1 MERENRPGREVDP
14 ALERAAKAAVKL
26 RTRKGVRRTELHR
39 DLGPDLRCVWHI
51 ADDAPPHRVRAIVF
65 LRLSDVLATLGDPEL
80 EAIVSTAYNIRRE
93 PLAGQKGDRLT
104 GLSGFSEKTYN
115 RRLEL
120 FDEQLAVSL
129 RGRQRLLEEDE
140 IRRAERWFS
149 RPPLS
154 ADNAA
159 TALIR
164 GFHREVDEIVRVFLE
179 DPWWAPADK
188 RAVPE
193 VVPLGSL
200 GSWLCVFPDQAALNG
215 YRTVTGAPWRFSVQ
229 LSGREFAKCACAQPE
244 PTGVVVNPSRTR
256 GRGAEAA
263 FSLPHS
269 VLNGL
274 ILDPPG
280 TEGAAW

>member
-14 ALERAAKAAVKL
+14 ALECAAKAAVKL
-26 RTRKGVRRTELHR
+26 RTRKGVRRPKLHH
-39 DLGPDLRCVWHI
+39 DLGPDLRRVWHI

-65 LRLSDVLATLGDPEL
+65 LRLSDVLATLGDPDL
-80 EAIVSTAYNIRRE
+80 EAIVTAAYNIRRE
-93 PLAGQKGDRLT
+93 PLAEQKSTRLA
-104 GLSGFSEKTYN
+104 GLPGLSEKTYG
-115 RRLEL
+115 RRLES

-129 RGRQRLLEEDE
+129 QRRQRLLEEDE

-159 TALIR
+159 TALIS
-164 GFHREVDEIVRVFLE
+164 GFHRDADEIAHVFLE
-179 DPWWAPADK
+179 DPWWAPADESG
-188 RAVPE
+188 VPE
-193 VVPLGSL
+193 VVPLGRL
-200 GSWLCVFPDQAALNG
+200 GCWLCVFPDEAALNG
-215 YRTVTGAPWRFSVQ
+215 YRRVTGTPWRFAVQ
-229 LSGREFAKCACAQPE
+229 LSGREFAKCACAQPV

-269 VLNGL
+269 VLSGL
-274 ILDPPG
+274 VLDPPG
-280 TEGAAW
+280 TEGAAR